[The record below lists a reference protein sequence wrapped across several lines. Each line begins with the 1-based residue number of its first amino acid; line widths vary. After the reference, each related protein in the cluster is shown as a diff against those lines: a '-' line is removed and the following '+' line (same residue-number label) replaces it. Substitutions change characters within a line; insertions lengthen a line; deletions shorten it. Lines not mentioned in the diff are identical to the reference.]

1 MKAILC
7 LGVVAFLA
15 SCDNSKQELATTQAT
30 LSDVTKERDDL
41 KSKVAS
47 LQQELD
53 TTKSDLSK
61 EKAEK
66 TEKMPSNTM
75 AATKAPDT
83 KGAAA
88 DAKAAAKGKHGH
100 KS

>member
-1 MKAILC
+1 MKMTVC
-7 LGVVAFLA
+7 LFFVAFLA
-15 SCDNSKQELATTQAT
+15 SCDSSKQELDTTKAT

-53 TTKSDLSK
+53 TSKTDLAK
-61 EKAEK
+61 EKAENQ
-66 TEKMPSNTM
+66 KMTSAM
-75 AATKAPDT
+75 AV
-83 KGAAA
+83 KGADGKGAST
-88 DAKAAAKGKHGH
+88 DAKAAAAAKGKHGH